1 MTERIIIA
9 GAGGQGIMLL
19 GRILANA
26 AMRENKYVIYLPSY
40 GAEVRGGTAH
50 CSVIISDSE
59 ISSPYIAWADSLII
73 MNQPSIERFKARLKN
88 KGLFI
93 INRSL
98 ATKEIERN
106 THPLKYPFTDMAIK
120 LGNIKAA
127 NMVALGCYLAQ
138 KKIINPKT
146 ILKVIE
152 EIAPSKKKGLME
164 INQRAFAE
172 GLKLKEQFGL

>member
-9 GAGGQGIMLL
+9 GAGGQGILLL
-19 GRILANA
+19 GRILAYA
-26 AMRENKYVIYLPSY
+26 AMRENKYVTYLPSY

-50 CSVIISDSE
+50 CSVIISDSG
-59 ISSPYIAWADSLII
+59 INSPYITQADSLVI

-93 INRSL
+93 INSSL
-98 ATKEIERN
+98 TTKEINRN
-106 THPLKYPFTDMAIK
+106 THPLKYPFTDIAIK
-120 LGNIKAA
+120 LGNIKAS

-146 ILKVIE
+146 VLKVIE
-152 EIAPSKKKGLME
+152 EITPSEKKCFIE
-164 INQRAFAE
+164 INKKALAKGMELRN
-172 GLKLKEQFGL
+172 GKG